1 MTLSRAQQA
10 HLKSAQELATIA
22 GVELT
27 VNIEELFSRTSL
39 RITGKTS
46 NDVWI
51 TFYVGPRGAIKFA
64 GGMSGYYRITEKR
77 VKSLAANQRWLREEI
92 LKQRKAA

>member
-10 HLKSAQELATIA
+10 HLDSAKELAAIA

-27 VNIEELFSRTSL
+27 VEVNKELRRTSL
-39 RITGKTS
+39 RITGTTS
-46 NDVWI
+46 DDLWL
-51 TFYVGPRGAIKFA
+51 TYFVGPRGAIAFA
-64 GGMSGYYRITEKR
+64 GGMLNFYRITEKR

-92 LKQRKAA
+92 RKQRKAA